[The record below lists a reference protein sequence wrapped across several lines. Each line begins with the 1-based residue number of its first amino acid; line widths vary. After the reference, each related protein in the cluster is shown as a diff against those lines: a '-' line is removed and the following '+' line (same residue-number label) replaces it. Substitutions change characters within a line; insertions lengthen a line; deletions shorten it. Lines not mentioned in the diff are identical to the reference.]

1 LAFGKIVDDSI
12 MSELNLSSATMQN
25 QSSQIKDALQ
35 TVERHLVPLSPR
47 QQKGLAFLD
56 FIGYED
62 WSEKIIQYRYH
73 GGSPRG
79 LFEAL
84 ERMKK
89 VPDPVIGLFDSGG
102 KK

>member
-1 LAFGKIVDDSI
+1 MNYGKQVDDSI
-12 MSELNLSSATMQN
+12 MSELKLNSSTMGQ

-35 TVERHLVPLSPR
+35 VVERHLVPLTYR
-47 QQKGLAFLD
+47 QQKGIAFLD
-56 FIGYED
+56 FLGYED

-73 GGSPRG
+73 QGSPRG

-89 VPDPVIGLFDSGG
+89 IPDPVIGLFDSGG